1 MHLHVKCYLF
11 IKYIKDVML
20 AELGA
25 SSGESSVSSLQKTLL
40 YVYKEESF
48 IIIRDGLQ

>member
-1 MHLHVKCYLF
+1 MKNQYAANKQKKKGEYVHLHVKCYLF

-25 SSGESSVSSLQKTLL
+25 SSGESSVSSLQ
-40 YVYKEESF
+40 
-48 IIIRDGLQ
+48 